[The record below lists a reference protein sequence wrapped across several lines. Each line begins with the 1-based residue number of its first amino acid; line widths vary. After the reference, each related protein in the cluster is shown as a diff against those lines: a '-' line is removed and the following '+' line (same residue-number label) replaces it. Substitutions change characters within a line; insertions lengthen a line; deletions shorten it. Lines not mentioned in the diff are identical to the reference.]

1 MARRFQPALRL
12 GLALGLGL
20 SVALLLLQG
29 GGNAPGDPLRQARD
43 DAMALHPDALMP
55 KPQERALRD
64 PVFPPSASRAGL
76 QPAEFLRA
84 LPPDGTPV
92 DQVIAA
98 LAARARA
105 GDARAA
111 CRIGSELQRCQRMEH
126 WEAYATHLPA
136 GELPAERRQAIL
148 AEGRRLIEDCARV
161 APSVQ
166 KDLPRYHLVAAL
178 QGNPHS
184 AAQFAGAAVTAGDLV
199 RDPQLYALYRAH
211 AWRLFELA
219 FEAGHP
225 DALETWSAAV
235 IYSDSSARLM
245 PLWGV
250 MPDAWRRP
258 ELAGAL
264 MMRVHRPGPVPI
276 DPGQSAGARALQ
288 QEAEQIYQTRF
299 ANARWQG
306 QHSTG
311 VGLAGA
317 DRELHVL
324 QDAHRLRPCDT
335 AGLSEG

>member
-20 SVALLLLQG
+20 SVVLLLLQG
-29 GGNAPGDPLRQARD
+29 GGNAPGDQLRQTRD
-43 DAMALHPDALMP
+43 DAMALRPDALMP
-55 KPQERALRD
+55 RPQDPALPD
-64 PVFPPSASRAGL
+64 PVFPPSGSRADL

-98 LAARARA
+98 LDARARA

-111 CRIGSELQRCQRMEH
+111 CRIGSELQRCRRLEH
-126 WEAYATHLPA
+126 WEAYATHLPG

-148 AEGRRLIEDCARV
+148 AEGQRLIEACERV
-161 APSVQ
+161 APSIHG
-166 KDLPRYHLVAAL
+166 DLPRYHLVAAL
-178 QGNPHS
+178 RGNPHS
-184 AAQFAGAAVTAGDLV
+184 AAQFVGEAVGAGDLV

-225 DALETWSAAV
+225 DALQAWSAAV
-235 IYSDSSARLM
+235 VYGDSITRLV

-258 ELAGAL
+258 ELASAL
-264 MMRVHRPGPVPI
+264 TMRVHTRGPAAI
-276 DPGQSAGARALQ
+276 DATQSAEARALQ
-288 QEAEQIYQTRF
+288 QEVEQIYQTRF
-299 ANARWQG
+299 ASARWQG

-311 VGLAGA
+311 IGLAGEE
-317 DRELHVL
+317 RELHVL
-324 QDAHRLRPCDT
+324 QDAHRLRPCET